1 MKGNKYLYLIVFI
14 AVNGGLLFG
23 LNMAGISGAVSSI
36 QGFFSLS
43 DSSLGVVVSSLTL
56 GCLFGA
62 LTAGKL
68 ADVYGRKKVLILSS
82 LLFTASAVL
91 SYLSGNYS
99 ILIMAR
105 VLGGLAVGIVS
116 VVGPMYISE
125 ISPANKRGV
134 LVSFNQFAIT
144 IGILLA
150 YVINYM
156 FSGFED
162 SWRLMLGF
170 PAVFGILF
178 SVLLITV
185 FPESP
190 RWLLSVNRKDEALT
204 ILERVGVVKGSDE
217 YAEIMKSESVH
228 GQDAKVSIFEIFKG
242 RVGYVVLLGT
252 ILAALQQVTGINAV
266 VSYAPVIFAQANLGQ
281 DQALFQSILVG
292 MINFLSTIFALW
304 LIEKAGRKA
313 LLLWGTAGMSVS
325 LAVIVLSFI
334 FGWNETFPYTLLTAL
349 MLYIAFFAASLAPV
363 MWVVT
368 AEIFPN
374 RVRAVALSFSTGV
387 SWIGTTLVVQ
397 LFPLMLNSLGGQ
409 WVFGIFGVFSLLGFF
424 FIKHFIPETK
434 GKSLEQIE
442 KELKLA

>member
-36 QGFFSLS
+36 RDFFSLT
-43 DSSLGVVVSSLTL
+43 DTSLGVVVSSLTL
-56 GCLFGA
+56 GCLLGA

-68 ADVYGRKKVLILSS
+68 ADAFGRKKILILSS
-82 LLFTASAVL
+82 ILFTLSAVL
-91 SYLSGNYS
+91 SYLSQNFS
-99 ILIMAR
+99 ILIFAR
-105 VLGGLAVGIVS
+105 ILGGLAVGIVS

-125 ISPANKRGV
+125 ISPAHKRGI

-150 YVINYM
+150 YVINY
-156 FSGFED
+156 FFNDLQDG
-162 SWRLMLGF
+162 WRLMLGF
-170 PAVFGILF
+170 PAIFGLLFFIL
-178 SVLLITV
+178 LLLV

-190 RWLLSVNRKDEALT
+190 RWLLSVNRKDEAMK
-204 ILERVGVVKGSDE
+204 ILDNVGVIEGSQE
-217 YAEIMKSESVH
+217 YNDIMRSQASHGNEKS
-228 GQDAKVSIFEIFKG
+228 VSILDIFKG
-242 RVGYVVLLGT
+242 RVGVVVLLGT
-252 ILAALQQVTGINAV
+252 TLAALQQITGINAV
-266 VSYAPVIFAQANLGQ
+266 VSYAPVIFSQAHLGQ

-292 MINFLSTIFALW
+292 LINFLSTIFALW

-313 LLLWGTAGMSVS
+313 LLLWGTAGMTIS
-325 LAVIVLSFI
+325 LAVIVMSFI
-334 FGWNETFPYTLLTAL
+334 FGWNETFPYALLIAL

-374 RVRAVALSFSTGV
+374 RVRAVALSFSTGI
-387 SWIGTTLVVQ
+387 SWIATTLVVQ
-397 LFPLMLNSLGGQ
+397 LFPLMLNKLGGQ

-424 FIKHFIPETK
+424 FIKKFIPETK

-442 KELKLA
+442 QELKLC